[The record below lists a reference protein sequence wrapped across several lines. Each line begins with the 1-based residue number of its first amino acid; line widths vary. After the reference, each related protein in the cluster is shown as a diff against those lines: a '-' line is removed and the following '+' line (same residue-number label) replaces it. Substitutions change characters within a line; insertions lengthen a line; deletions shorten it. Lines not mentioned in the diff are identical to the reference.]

1 MSLKETL
8 LKDQKEAMLKR
19 DRLKVSV
26 LRLLRSAVEYE
37 ENARD
42 SALDDAGIHEV
53 ISRQIR
59 QRNESIEQFR
69 KGNRPDLAEKEES
82 EAAILKTYLP
92 PQLSREELVKMARGV
107 MAEVGATGPQDK
119 GKVMGRLMPMVKG
132 KAQGGDVNAV
142 VTELLSKT
150 S

>member
-1 MSLKETL
+1 LSLKETL
-8 LKDQKEAMLKR
+8 LKDQMDAMRKG

-37 ENARD
+37 ENARN
-42 SALDDAGIHEV
+42 STLDDAGVHEIV
-53 ISRQIR
+53 SRQIR

-69 KGNRPDLAEKEES
+69 KGNRPDLAEKEAA
-82 EAAILKTYLP
+82 EAVILKTYLP
-92 PQLSREELVKMARGV
+92 PQLGREELAKMAQEV
-107 MAEVGATGPQDK
+107 IVEVGATGPQDK

-142 VTELLSKT
+142 VTELLSKA